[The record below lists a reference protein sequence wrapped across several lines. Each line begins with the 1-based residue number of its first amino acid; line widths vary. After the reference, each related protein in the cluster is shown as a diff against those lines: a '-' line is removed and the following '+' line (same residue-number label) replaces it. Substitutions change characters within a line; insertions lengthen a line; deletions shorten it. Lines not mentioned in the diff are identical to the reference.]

1 MESSV
6 GALMQRSITIT
17 PIPNNI
23 EVTLEVSEGLEA
35 LRLDPLMMRRT
46 LDNLVRHSIEAMP
59 DGGCYP

>member
-1 MESSV
+1 
-6 GALMQRSITIT
+6 MQSSITST